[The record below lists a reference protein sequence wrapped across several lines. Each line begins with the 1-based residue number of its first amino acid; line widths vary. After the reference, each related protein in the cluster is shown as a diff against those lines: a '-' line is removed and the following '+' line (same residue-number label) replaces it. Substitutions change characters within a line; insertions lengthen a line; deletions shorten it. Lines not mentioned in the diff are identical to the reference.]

1 MSNPQTIKVLLV
13 EDSPSDARLV
23 QSGLAEASAGNFE
36 VTWVDRLDAAM
47 AKLRQEP
54 FDVGLIDLGLPDSSG
69 SATFLRV
76 MEAAPMLPLIV
87 LTGAADEA
95 LGAEAIHSGVQDYL
109 VKGSLDGKAMARAIR
124 YAVERKR
131 AKDAGERFTK
141 ELERRAG
148 ELKTANESLRE
159 SRRAALNLMEDAEEA
174 RRQAERI
181 SAELAGD
188 IVERKKAEEGL
199 LRSREEWVETF
210 NVIPDLIAILDNDHR
225 ILRANKAMAEK
236 LGVTPDK
243 VLGLPCHKC
252 VHDSAAPISSCPH
265 SLMLKDG
272 NQHIAEIHEDRLG
285 GDFLVSVTP
294 MIDESGAIKGCVHV
308 ARDITE
314 QKKRENELKR
324 LNRTLRALSRSSQAM
339 MRAQNESDYLK
350 EACKIIVEDCGY
362 AMVWVG
368 FSENNE
374 NKTIRPVASAGF
386 EEGYLKTLNLTWADS
401 ERGRGP
407 TGTAIRT
414 GKPAACKNI
423 LTDSNFKPWREEALK
438 RGYASSIV
446 FPLMTGGKAFGAI
459 NIYSKEPDPFS
470 DGEMHLLSELAGD
483 LAYGITAIRLIAAR
497 TKAEA
502 ALREERNFVNAVLQT
517 TGGLIVG
524 LDLEGRIQIFN
535 HACEKT
541 TGYAFEEVRGRP
553 FWDFLLAP
561 EEVEQVKAVFKGIVD
576 GSIPAES
583 ENENYWVAKDGDRHF
598 IRWANTALKA
608 GNGTIE
614 MILGTGIDI
623 TERKTMEEL
632 VRLKAVELTAANKE
646 LDAFAYSVS
655 HDLRAPLHV
664 ITGFSQLLLENYGEA
679 LGTRGKE
686 FIDTLLAEVERMS
699 RLIGD
704 MLHLSRVTRQEIQ
717 RGDADLSAMAEDV
730 VSSLRKEHPG
740 RQVEAVIQKGLLVK
754 ADVRLLEIVLR
765 NLLGNAWKFTKNREN
780 SRIEFGETI
789 DRGRRVFFVRDNGAG
804 FDMRNVQ
811 RLFNPFQRLHTRG
824 EFEGTGI
831 GLAIVKRVV
840 QRHGGEVWAQAR
852 EGEGAE
858 FFFTLE

>member
-1 MSNPQTIKVLLV
+1 MSDSQTIKVLLV

-23 QSGLAEASAGNFE
+23 QSGLEEATAGDFK
-36 VTWVDRLDAAM
+36 VTWVERLDTAM
-47 AKLRQEP
+47 EKLRQEP
-54 FDVGLIDLGLPDSSG
+54 FDVVLIDLGLPDSFG
-69 SATFLRV
+69 RDTFLRL

-95 LGAEAIHSGVQDYL
+95 LGAEAIHSGVEDYL
-109 VKGSLDGKAMARAIR
+109 VKGSVDGKAMGRAIR

-131 AKDAGERFTK
+131 VKDAGERISK
-141 ELERRAG
+141 ELQRRAG

-159 SRRAALNLMEDAEEA
+159 SRQAALNLMEDAEEA
-174 RRQAERI
+174 RRQAERV
-181 SAELAGD
+181 SAELARD
-188 IVERKKAEEGL
+188 IARRKKAEEGL

-225 ILRANKAMAEK
+225 ILRANKAMADK

-243 VLGLPCHKC
+243 VIGLPCYEC
-252 VHDSAAPISSCPH
+252 VHDACEPISYCPH
-265 SLMLKDG
+265 SLLLKDG
-272 NQHIAEIHEDRLG
+272 AQHIAEIHEDRLG

-294 MIDESGAIKGCVHV
+294 MFDESGAIKGCVHV

-314 QKKRENELKR
+314 QKKRENELQR

-339 MRAQNESDYLK
+339 IRAQNESDYLK

-362 AMVWVG
+362 AMVWIG
-368 FSENNE
+368 FAENDE
-374 NKTIRPVASAGF
+374 NKTIRPAANAGF
-386 EEGYLKTLNLTWADS
+386 EEGYLETLNLTWADT

-414 GKPAACKNI
+414 NKPAACKNM
-423 LTDSNFKPWREEALK
+423 LTDPNFKPWREEAFK

-446 FPLMTGGKAFGAI
+446 FPLVTGGKAFGAI

-470 DGEMHLLSELAGD
+470 DGEMHLLSDLAGD
-483 LAYGITAIRLIAAR
+483 LAYGITAIRLLAAR
-497 TKAEA
+497 TAAEA
-502 ALREERNFVNAVLQT
+502 ALRDERNFVSAVLQT

-541 TGYAFEEVRGRP
+541 TGYQFEEVRGRP
-553 FWDFLLAP
+553 FWDFLLVP

-576 GSIPAES
+576 RSIPAES
-583 ENENYWVAKDGDRHF
+583 ENENYWIGKDGEQHF

-608 GNGTIE
+608 DDGTLS
-614 MILGTGIDI
+614 MVLGTGIDI
-623 TERKTMEEL
+623 TERKTMEDMI
-632 VRLKAVELTAANKE
+632 RLKAVELTAANKE

-679 LGTRGKE
+679 LGARGKE

-704 MLHLSRVTRQEIQ
+704 MLHLSRVTRQEMQ
-717 RGDADLSAMAEDV
+717 RGDTDLSAMAQEV
-730 VSSLRKEHPG
+730 VSGLRKEYPG
-740 RQVEAVIQKGLLVK
+740 RLVETVIRKGLMVK
-754 ADVRLLEIVLR
+754 ADGRLMETVLR
-765 NLLGNAWKFTKNREN
+765 NLLGNAWKFTKNRDN
-780 SRIEFGETI
+780 ARIEFSETT